1 MPDKLRVAL
10 YLRVS
15 TDSQDEENQRAPLEK
30 LAASR
35 DWEITGIYRESETAW
50 KAGHQPQL
58 AQLLKDCSQRKYD
71 ICLVFALD
79 RLTRQGSAAILN
91 LVNTFSL
98 YGCKVISYNES
109 WTESLGVAGEIM
121 LAIAGWVAK
130 MESDRKSQNTKA
142 GIARARLNGKGRRGR
157 DKTPRKRRWLKR
169 PIFITPTTFVSP
181 SLAVKRQ

>member
-1 MPDKLRVAL
+1 MTDKLRVAI

-30 LAASR
+30 LATSR
-35 DWEITGIYRESETAW
+35 DWETTAIYREAETAW
-50 KAGHQPQL
+50 KSGHQPQL

-71 ICLVFALD
+71 IVLVFALD

-98 YGCKVISYNES
+98 YGCKVVSYNES

-130 MESDRKSQNTKA
+130 MESDRKSQNTIA
-142 GIARARLNGKGRRGR
+142 GIVRARLNGKGRRGK
-157 DKTPRKRRWLKR
+157 DKQPRKRRWLKR
-169 PIFITPTTFVSP
+169 PNFITPATFVSP
-181 SLAVKRQ
+181 SVIKKRL